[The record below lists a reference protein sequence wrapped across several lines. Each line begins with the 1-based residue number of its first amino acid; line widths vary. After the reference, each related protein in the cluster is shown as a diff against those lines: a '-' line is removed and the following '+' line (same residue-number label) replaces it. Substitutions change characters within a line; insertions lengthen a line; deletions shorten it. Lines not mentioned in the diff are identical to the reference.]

1 MICDINIVCA
11 YRRIWFNSLNISQ
24 IKMDTYFHIE
34 EALNQWKA
42 YYGPNIPRSNM
53 VLPFAWHY
61 FVGTFALYVTYQLQV
76 HL

>member
-1 MICDINIVCA
+1 
-11 YRRIWFNSLNISQ
+11 
-24 IKMDTYFHIE
+24 MDTYFHIE